1 MMLMSVGN
9 AFIWGGISAIICA
22 YVAQKKGK
30 NSKLALFLG
39 LFFGIISM
47 VYYLF
52 CKPKKGKWKRKY
64 SWLIL
69 GGYILFIIIVVLIEF
84 LMNYETIMA

>member
-1 MMLMSVGN
+1 MVLMSVGN
-9 AFIWGGISAIICA
+9 TITWVVSVMICA

-30 NSKLALFLG
+30 NTRLALFLG
-39 LFFGIISM
+39 LFFGIFSM

-52 CKPKKGKWKRKY
+52 CKPKKGKWKKKN

-69 GGYILFIIIVVLIEF
+69 AGYILFIIIVVLIEL
-84 LMNYETIMA
+84 LMRYETIIA